1 VSLVLSGMSTME
13 QVVENV
19 ALASEGYPASL
30 SAAEV
35 AVIGKAQEAYQAR
48 TVVDCTAC
56 RYCMPCPQGINIPR
70 MFAFLN
76 DASLFGSVDEERR
89 GYEMEVRTGQSAAAS
104 ACAKCEECVEKCP
117 QQLDVPR
124 EMASVVRTFE

>member
-1 VSLVLSGMSTME
+1 LSGMSTME
-13 QVVENV
+13 QVVQNV
-19 ALASEGYPASL
+19 AAAAGGYPASL

-35 AVIGKAQEAYQAR
+35 AAIGKVQLAYKAR

-56 RYCMPCPQGINIPR
+56 RYCMPCPQGIDIPA

-76 DASLFGSVDEERR
+76 DASLFGNVAEERR
-89 GYEMEVRTGQSAAAS
+89 GFEMLVRTGQSASPS
-104 ACAKCEECVEKCP
+104 ACAKCEQCLEACP

-124 EMASVVRTFE
+124 ELGGVAKTFE